1 MHQNELMQL
10 IQYDPST
17 DKVARR
23 PILFVPPVVNKFY
36 HFDLSPKTSFLKWL
50 VDQGHTVFVIS
61 WINPDE
67 RHAEMGIAQYMTLG
81 PLAAMDAIRDATGE
95 ASVNIVSFC
104 MGGTLTA
111 ATLAFLAAKG
121 EADRVASATMIA
133 TLLDFTDMG
142 DFSVFVSEAHI
153 AAMRKYLAK
162 RGYVDSNDLTRL
174 FSAVRAND
182 QIWSPA
188 VSHYLMG
195 QEAAPSDLLYWFAD
209 GARIPERMHND
220 VSENFVH
227 GNKLREK
234 GGVSIGGCRARSR
247 GGEDA
252 GLPDLAQGRPR
263 RRVARH
269 LQGHALVRRRDEFPP
284 RRLRPQCRHA
294 QRTGGR
300 QARLLAEREGG
311 GDCRRLVRRRHETR
325 RLLVAR
331 VGEVAEDP
339 RRRTGE
345 GAQGEERAR
354 ACAGFVCED
363 AELTYLS
370 FPAKVACIASDL
382 REGNPGGKTGLALS
396 TWVPF
401 PSRRFRDARPGMTI
415 VQGR

>member
-1 MHQNELMQL
+1 
-10 IQYDPST
+10 
-17 DKVARR
+17 
-23 PILFVPPVVNKFY
+23 
-36 HFDLSPKTSFLKWL
+36 
-50 VDQGHTVFVIS
+50 
-61 WINPDE
+61 
-67 RHAEMGIAQYMTLG
+67 
-81 PLAAMDAIRDATGE
+81 MDAIREATGE
-95 ASVNIVSFC
+95 ESVNIVSFC

-234 GGVSIGGCRARSR
+234 GGVSIAGVALDLGAVKTPVYLISLKDDHVAEWRGTYKGTRLF
-247 GGEDA
+247 GGETNFLLGGSGHNA
-252 GLPDLAQGRPR
+252 GTLSAPAAGKHGYWLNEKPAATADDWFAG
-263 RRVARH
+263 ATKH
-269 LQGHALVRRRDEFPP
+269 
-284 RRLRPQCRHA
+284 
-294 QRTGGR
+294 
-300 QARLLAEREGG
+300 EGSWWPAWEKWLKTHG
-311 GDCRRLVRRRHETR
+311 
-325 RLLVAR
+325 
-331 VGEVAEDP
+331 
-339 RRRTGE
+339 
-345 GAQGEERAR
+345 GAQVKAR
-354 ACAGFVCED
+354 TVKNAIE
-363 AELTYLS
+363 
-370 FPAKVACIASDL
+370 PA
-382 REGNPGGKTGLALS
+382 PGS
-396 TWVPF
+396 YVRMR
-401 PSRRFRDARPGMTI
+401 S
-415 VQGR
+415 